1 MKKSLSLAL
10 FVLLSSQANAHDRWI
25 LPSHFNVSSDKGS
38 VWVTSD
44 TSASNQVFEY
54 DKPFSADAV
63 IIQTPNGKTDK
74 PASIYK
80 GKRKSVFD
88 YQLTDDGTYKF
99 EYPVKAGSFTRY
111 KVKGEEGVKRKRAD
125 KATTKADAPAGAY
138 DFYTKQFVSRV
149 ETYVTLNSATRETLA
164 PSGQYLE
171 LTPITH
177 PADIVQNE
185 QAVLKF
191 TYDGQPVEN
200 LEVEIVADG
209 TMYRNQ
215 PNKVSLKSDAQ
226 GMVHF
231 TPAEAGRY
239 LLHAEHSIK
248 FTDNKDVDELGSS
261 IFLTFAVGLE

>member
-10 FVLLSSQANAHDRWI
+10 LVLLSSQANAHDRWI
-25 LPSHFNVSSDKGS
+25 LPSHFNVSSDKGA
-38 VWVTSD
+38 VWVT
-44 TSASNQVFEY
+44 
-54 DKPFSADAV
+54 ADPV
-63 IIQTPNGKTDK
+63 IIQTPSGKTEK
-74 PASIYK
+74 PASIYQ

-125 KATTKADAPAGAY
+125 KATTQADAPAGAY
-138 DFYTKQFVSRV
+138 DFYTKQFVARV
-149 ETYVTLNSATRETLA
+149 ETYVTLNNATRTTLA
-164 PSGQYLE
+164 PTGQYLE
-171 LTPITH
+171 LTPVTH

-191 TYDGQPVEN
+191 TYNGQPVEN
-200 LEVEIVADG
+200 LAVEIVADG
-209 TMYRNQ
+209 TLYRNQ
-215 PNKVSLKSDAQ
+215 LNKISLKSDAQ
-226 GMVHF
+226 GLIHF
-231 TPAEAGRY
+231 TPTQAGRY
-239 LLHAEHSIK
+239 LLHAEHTIE